1 MKCRP
6 CKIRG
11 SCTRAANPEAIFLKE
26 VLNLILYQ
34 TISAARLITGWK
46 LLTMDFTSEEGAIT
60 LHGTRFHLKGV
71 NWFGFET
78 DICNLHGL
86 WSISMGSLLDFCATN
101 RFNAL
106 RIPFSCELAKQLDS
120 RQPGGMNDHANPDL
134 KGLTSGQVI
143 LTTGICATSVHS
155 LMMQFECSRQGRMH
169 GDRVRE
175 SNHVR
180 YCSSL

>member
-1 MKCRP
+1 MQG
-6 CKIRG
+6 IRG
-11 SCTRAANPEAIFLKE
+11 SCTRAANPEANLLKR
-26 VLNLILYQ
+26 VLNAILCWL
-34 TISAARLITGWK
+34 ISAARLITAWK

-60 LHGTRFHLKGV
+60 LHGTRFHLKGL
-71 NWFGFET
+71 NWFGLET

-86 WSISMGSLLDFCATN
+86 WSVSLGSLLDFCAKN

-143 LTTGICATSVHS
+143 LTTGICGMSVCS
-155 LMMQFECSRQGRMH
+155 MMMQLDCSQQGRMH
-169 GDRVRE
+169 GDRVCE
-175 SNHVR
+175 AIHVR
-180 YCSSL
+180 CCSSL